1 MLRMKFIFLFILI
14 TKAISE
20 VGANYWNGQSDQPLL
35 IDKILGYAGVMSRD
49 QLALQLSASKEQ
61 QIDIDGQK

>member
-1 MLRMKFIFLFILI
+1 
-14 TKAISE
+14 
-20 VGANYWNGQSDQPLL
+20 
-35 IDKILGYAGVMSRD
+35 MSRD